1 MTRPRSANRWRLCC
15 NSKGGTIAAKRRK
28 LAREGMTLLGE
39 RTFDIVLLDLAL
51 SDKNG
56 MDLLGEI
63 HMLNPLQP
71 GS

>member
-1 MTRPRSANRWRLCC
+1 
-15 NSKGGTIAAKRRK
+15 
-28 LAREGMTLLGE
+28 MTLLGE